1 MTFLDDYLVAEKAK
15 TTMNK
20 VNLFFAAA
28 RGALLSALLVM
39 LILYGVEPI
48 GKFVVLAGCLVDY
61 TRQSIQFST

>member
-15 TTMNK
+15 TMNK